1 MELLTVFAM
10 WMTYHLKYLFI
21 GFLVFIFLW
30 KAFQVPQYY
39 DEYKGMRGFFR
50 FYYRGFLVLALSIP
64 AIIMVVKE
72 NKPRK

>member
-1 MELLTVFAM
+1 MQFLTDIVM
-10 WMTYHLKYLFI
+10 WMVAHPKHLII

-39 DEYKGMRGFFR
+39 DEYKGVRGFFL
-50 FYYRGFLVLALSIP
+50 FYYRGFLVLTLSIP
-64 AIIMVVKE
+64 AIIMVMRE